1 MKLRIL
7 GALLLALAAASAAR
21 GAEVLAVRGKTVHT
35 VSGASVT
42 DGVVLIRDGKIAEVG
57 PASKIRVPAGARV
70 LDAEVVTPGL
80 IDAHCTVGV
89 SGLFNTPHDQ
99 DQLDRSAPLQ
109 PELRAL
115 DAYNPL
121 DRLVSWVRSFGVTT
135 VHTGHAPGELLSG
148 QTAVM
153 KTRGTTAEEAVLRDR
168 VAVSVTLG
176 PAGLRSGDKPPGT
189 RGKAV
194 AMLRAELVKAR
205 EYGEKRK
212 SAPDDKRPGRDL
224 GLETLVDVLD
234 RKLPLLITANRAQDI
249 AGALRLRDEFG
260 FDMVLDSAA
269 EAYLLVDAIREARVP
284 VVVHPTMARPW
295 GDMESASFE
304 NAGRL
309 ADAGIAIALQGGY
322 ESYVPKARVVLFEAS
337 VAAANGL
344 GTMRALRAITLDA
357 AKILGVADRVGSLE
371 PGKDAD
377 LALFDGDPF
386 EYTSR
391 TTATIVG
398 GEVFEHR

>member
-1 MKLRIL
+1 MRRHVLP
-7 GALLLALAAASAAR
+7 ALLLAIAAATAAR
-21 GAEVLAVRGKTVHT
+21 GADPLAVRGKTVHT
-35 VSGASVT
+35 VSGASLT
-42 DGVVLIRDGKIAEVG
+42 DAVVLIRDGKIVEIG
-57 PASKIRVPAGARV
+57 PASKVRIPAGARV

-121 DRLVSWVRSFGVTT
+121 DRLVAWVRSFGVTT
-135 VHTGHAPGELLSG
+135 LHTGHAPGELLSG

-153 KTRGTTAEEAVLRDR
+153 KTRGTTAEEAVVRNPA
-168 VAVSVTLG
+168 AVSVTLG
-176 PAGLRSGDKPPGT
+176 PDGLRSGDKSPGT

-194 AMLRAELVKAR
+194 AMLRAQLVKAR

-212 SAPDDKRPGRDL
+212 GASDDKRPARDL

-249 AGALRLRDEFG
+249 AGALRLREEFR
-260 FDMVLDSAA
+260 FDLILDSAA
-269 EAYLLVDAIREARVP
+269 EAYLMADAIRAAGVP
-284 VVVHPTMARPW
+284 VIVHPTMARPW
-295 GDMESASFE
+295 GDMENASFE

-344 GTMRALRAITLDA
+344 GTLRALRAITLDA

-391 TTATIVG
+391 ATATVVG

>member
-1 MKLRIL
+1 MSRRVLP
-7 GALLLALAAASAAR
+7 ALLLALGAATAAR
-21 GAEVLAVRGKTVHT
+21 GAEMLAVRGKTVHT
-35 VSGASVT
+35 VSGASLT
-42 DGVVLIRDGKIAEVG
+42 DGVVLIRDGKIVEVS
-57 PASKIRVPAGARV
+57 PASKIRIPANARV
-70 LDAEVVTPGL
+70 LEAEVVTPGL
-80 IDAHCTVGV
+80 IDAHCTIGV

-99 DQLDRSAPLQ
+99 DQLDRSEPLQ

-121 DRLVSWVRSFGVTT
+121 DRLVAWVRSFGVTT

-153 KTRGTTAEEAVLRDR
+153 KTRGTTAEEAVVRNPA
-168 VAVSVTLG
+168 AVSVTLG
-176 PAGLRSGDKPPGT
+176 PDGLRAGDKPPGT

-205 EYGEKRK
+205 EYAEKRK
-212 SAPDDKRPGRDL
+212 SAPQDKRPGRDL
-224 GLETLVDVLD
+224 GLDTLVDVLD
-234 RKLPLLITANRAQDI
+234 RKLPFLITANRAQDI
-249 AGALRLRDEFG
+249 AGALRLREEFG
-260 FDMVLDSAA
+260 FDLILDSAA
-269 EAYLLVDAIREARVP
+269 EAYLMTDAIREAGVP
-284 VVVHPTMARPW
+284 VIVHPTMARPW
-295 GDMESASFE
+295 GELENASFE
-304 NAGRL
+304 TAGRL

-386 EYTSR
+386 EYTTR
-391 TTATIVG
+391 ATATIVS
-398 GEVFEHR
+398 GEVYEHR

>member
-1 MKLRIL
+1 MRSRVLP
-7 GALLLALAAASAAR
+7 ALLLALAAATTTH
-21 GAEVLAVRGKTVHT
+21 GADALAVRGRTVHT
-35 VSGASVT
+35 VSGASLT
-42 DGVVLIRDGKIAEVG
+42 DGVVLIRDGKIVEVG
-57 PASKIRVPAGARV
+57 PASKVRIPAGARV
-70 LDAEVVTPGL
+70 LEAEVVTPGL

-89 SGLFNTPHDQ
+89 SGLFNTSHDQ

-121 DRLVSWVRSFGVTT
+121 DRLVAWVRSFGVTT
-135 VHTGHAPGELLSG
+135 VLTGHAPGELLSG

-153 KTRGTTAEEAVLRDR
+153 KTRGTTAEEAVVRNPA
-168 VAVSVTLG
+168 AVSVTLG
-176 PAGLRSGDKPPGT
+176 PDGLRSGDKSPGT

-194 AMLRAELVKAR
+194 AMLRAQLVKAR

-212 SAPDDKRPGRDL
+212 GAPDDERPARDL
-224 GLETLVDVLD
+224 GLEILVDVLE
-234 RKLPLLITANRAQDI
+234 RKIPLLITANRAQDL
-249 AGALRLRDEFG
+249 AGALRLREEFG
-260 FDMVLDSAA
+260 FDLILDSAA
-269 EAYLLVDAIREARVP
+269 EAYLMADAIRETGVP
-284 VVVHPTMARPW
+284 VIVHPTMARPW
-295 GDMESASFE
+295 GDMENASFE

-357 AKILGVADRVGSLE
+357 AKILGVAERVGSLE

-391 TTATIVG
+391 ATATIVG